1 MYPISDLKKVKAN
14 NIRFKLSWRG
24 ESFLNKPYLILF
36 IGLNIFILYKL

>member
-24 ESFLNKPYLILF
+24 ESFLNKPYLIINWF
-36 IGLNIFILYKL
+36 KYFYSI